1 MSAVRGT
8 GPRAFGLLLSGA
20 APRLA
25 AVAVIVALL
34 WAGYFWVIATPGA
47 L

>member
-1 MSAVRGT
+1 MLNQQSAVR
-8 GPRAFGLLLSGA
+8 LLLLGA

-25 AVAVIVALL
+25 GAILIVALL
-34 WAGYFWVIATPGA
+34 WAAFFWATATPGA